1 MPSKM
6 ERFTQSARRSLS
18 TAQVEAERMQYPEI
32 NIGHMLLGLMQ
43 EEGTIAAIVL
53 KEAGIELEKAR
64 QDVDAGGQHGPSPDA
79 EAMTLADNVKRMLEL
94 AVDEARKRSHTVI
107 APEHL
112 LLGIVRYQNNNSDLF
127 DTFGLAPETIRAA
140 IERRMSEPDYRPDAD
155 MD

>member
-6 ERFTQSARRSLS
+6 ERFTQGARRSLS

-32 NIGHMLLGLMQ
+32 TIGHMLLALLQ
-43 EEGTIAAIVL
+43 EEGTIAATVL

-64 QDVDAGGQHGPSPDA
+64 QVVAAAGQHGPSPDA

-107 APEHL
+107 ATEHL
-112 LLGIVRYQNNNSDLF
+112 LLGIVRYQADNNDLF
-127 DTFGLAPETIRAA
+127 DTLGQDPEAIRKA
-140 IERRMSEPDYRPDAD
+140 IEGHMSQPDYRPGVDAD
-155 MD
+155 